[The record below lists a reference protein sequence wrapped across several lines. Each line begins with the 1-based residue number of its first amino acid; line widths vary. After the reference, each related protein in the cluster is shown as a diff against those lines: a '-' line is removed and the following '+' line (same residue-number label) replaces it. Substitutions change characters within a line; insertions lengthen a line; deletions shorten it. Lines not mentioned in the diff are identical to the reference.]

1 MKTEKNLRAA
11 DLLARRFYQA
21 GCRYAF
27 GMPGGEVLTVV
38 DALEKA
44 GVQFILCKNENS
56 AGFMAEGAHHM
67 TGAPGILVATVGA
80 GCCQWRQRCRE
91 CVSRSC
97 SLIVLTGCV
106 DATEKLSLHT
116 SGS

>member
-38 DALEKA
+38 ELTPLRKQASSSFHASTRIVQVLWLKA
-44 GVQFILCKNENS
+44 Y
-56 AGFMAEGAHHM
+56 
-67 TGAPGILVATVGA
+67 TT
-80 GCCQWRQRCRE
+80 
-91 CVSRSC
+91 
-97 SLIVLTGCV
+97 
-106 DATEKLSLHT
+106 
-116 SGS
+116 

>member
-67 TGAPGILVATVGA
+67 TGAPGILVATVLRKQA
-80 GCCQWRQRCRE
+80 SSSFYASTR
-91 CVSRSC
+91 
-97 SLIVLTGCV
+97 IVLV
-106 DATEKLSLHT
+106 LWLKAHT
-116 SGS
+116 T

>member
-44 GVQFILCKNENS
+44 GVQFILCKHENS

-67 TGAPGILVATVGA
+67 TGAPGI
-80 GCCQWRQRCRE
+80 WSQRWGR
-91 CVSRSC
+91 VLSMASTLSRMRIKIVFP
-97 SLIVLTGCV
+97 SLC
-106 DATEKLSLHT
+106 
-116 SGS
+116 